1 MIQANYSGFQLQ
13 DFLEDD
19 FFIQWVINPNE
30 NSNLFWQSF
39 QENYPQKKEV
49 IQQAADMV
57 KLYRQQVYFGN
68 EDRKEPV
75 WQRISQTVR
84 QSGAIQKKR
93 IIRMPAFVRVA
104 AAVIIVAGIAIW
116 FSGRNFADKTYTV
129 ATAPGEIKTITL
141 PDNSK
146 VTLNGNSTL
155 SYKGDWDSKEPRE
168 VWIKGEGYFDV
179 KHLNK
184 DSLHIKPSE
193 RFFVHCDD
201 VNIEVLGTTFNVK
214 ARNGKTNVALLT
226 GKIRID
232 YVNAVANSKPLI
244 LAPGDYV
251 EYAGKQLLVNKKLA
265 KPAQVSSWVSDEISF
280 TDPTL
285 KEITETL
292 RDRFGYTVNTED
304 TTLLSLKIEGEITVN
319 NVADLLDV
327 VTTTLN
333 IKVEQSAN
341 KHITI
346 SK

>member
-1 MIQANYSGFQLQ
+1 MSPANYSEFELQ

-19 FFIQWVINPNE
+19 FFVQWVINPDE
-30 NSNLFWQSF
+30 NKNSFWQSF
-39 QENYPQKKEV
+39 TETYPHKKEV
-49 IQQAADMV
+49 VNKAADTIR
-57 KLYRQQVYFGN
+57 LYREQDFFGN
-68 EDRKEPV
+68 EQNKSQV
-75 WQRISQTVR
+75 WQRISQSIK
-84 QSGAIQKKR
+84 QSDAIQKKR
-93 IIRMPAFVRVA
+93 IFRIPVFMRVA
-104 AAVIIVAGIAIW
+104 AAIIIVAGLALW
-116 FSGRNFADKTYTV
+116 LSNQDADKTYTI
-129 ATAPGEIKTITL
+129 ATTSGQIKTITL

-155 SYKGDWDSKEPRE
+155 SYKGDWDNKEPRE

-179 KHLNK
+179 RHLNK
-184 DSLHIKPSE
+184 DSLHINPSD
-193 RFFVHCDD
+193 RFIVHCGD

-214 ARNGKTNVALLT
+214 ARSGKTNVALLT

-232 YVNAVANSKPLI
+232 YVDKASKIKPLI

-251 EYAGKQLLVNKKLA
+251 EYAGEKLLVNKKLA
-265 KPAQVSSWVSDEISF
+265 KPAQVSSWKSDEISF
-280 TDPTL
+280 TDATL

-292 RDRFGYTVNTED
+292 QDRFGYTVTAED
-304 TTLLSLKIEGEITVN
+304 TMLLQLKIEGDIDVS

>member
-1 MIQANYSGFQLQ
+1 MNPANYSEFELQ
-13 DFLEDD
+13 DFLEDN
-19 FFIQWVINPNE
+19 FFVQWVISPDE
-30 NSNLFWQSF
+30 NKNSFWQSF
-39 QENYPQKKEV
+39 TETYPHKKE
-49 IQQAADMV
+49 ILDKAADTIR
-57 KLYRQQVYFGN
+57 LYREQDFCGN
-68 EDRKEPV
+68 EPNKGQV
-75 WQRISQTVR
+75 WHRISQSIKQPDVLQT
-84 QSGAIQKKR
+84 KR
-93 IIRMPAFVRVA
+93 IFRIPVFMRVA
-104 AAVIIVAGIAIW
+104 AAIIIVAGLAFW
-116 FSGRNFADKTYTV
+116 FSNLNADKTYTITT
-129 ATAPGEIKTITL
+129 TAGQIKTFTL

-155 SYKGDWDSKEPRE
+155 SYKGGWDSKEPRE

-179 KHLNK
+179 RHLNK
-184 DSLHIKPSE
+184 DSLHINPSE
-193 RFFVHCDD
+193 RFIVHCGD

-214 ARNGKTNVALLT
+214 ARSGKTNVALLT

-232 YVNAVANSKPLI
+232 YVAKASNSKPLI

-251 EYAGKQLLVNKKLA
+251 EYAGEKLLVNKKLA
-265 KPAQVSSWVSDEISF
+265 RPAQVSSWTSNEISF
-280 TDPTL
+280 TDATL

-292 RDRFGYTVNTED
+292 QDRFGYKVIAED
-304 TTLLSLKIEGEITVN
+304 TTLLQMKIEGDITVS